1 VPHTAEIVME
11 NLDADKRPLAATA
24 DFYEL
29 FNVVSVTIRED
40 PSTSV
45 QLLFDAD
52 HSLEERIIAEQF
64 LS

>member
-1 VPHTAEIVME
+1 
-11 NLDADKRPLAATA
+11 
-24 DFYEL
+24 
-29 FNVVSVTIRED
+29 VSVTIRED
-40 PSTSV
+40 PSTTV

>member
-1 VPHTAEIVME
+1 
-11 NLDADKRPLAATA
+11 
-24 DFYEL
+24 
-29 FNVVSVTIRED
+29 VSVTIGED
-40 PSTSV
+40 TSTAV

>member
-1 VPHTAEIVME
+1 MGFQAR
-11 NLDADKRPLAATA
+11 NSATA
-24 DFYEL
+24 DLHEL
-29 FNVVSVTIRED
+29 SNVVAVTIRED
-40 PSTSV
+40 PSTTV

>member
-1 VPHTAEIVME
+1 
-11 NLDADKRPLAATA
+11 
-24 DFYEL
+24 
-29 FNVVSVTIRED
+29 VSVTIRED
-40 PSTSV
+40 PSTAV